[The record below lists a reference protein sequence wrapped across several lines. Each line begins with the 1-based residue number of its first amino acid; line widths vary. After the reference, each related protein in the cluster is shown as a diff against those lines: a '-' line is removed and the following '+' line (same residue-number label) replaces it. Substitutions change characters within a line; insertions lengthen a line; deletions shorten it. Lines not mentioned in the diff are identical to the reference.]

1 MLVKLLAVAVGGI
14 LMGLVPGY
22 FLGARENATLAE
34 ELARTK
40 SWLID
45 EINRT
50 DATTRASEAGSA
62 SEGAREVQKARAAL
76 RAVQSDLAST
86 RARLKEAVD
95 DWKTERQ
102 RRRNLEAKLA
112 TRDGDCG
119 DAKPTRR

>member
-22 FLGARENATLAE
+22 FLGARENATLGE

-50 DATTRASEAGSA
+50 DATTRASEAGSS
-62 SEGAREVQKARAAL
+62 SESAREVPKAQAAL
-76 RAVQSDLAST
+76 RALQSDLASP
-86 RARLKEAVD
+86 RAPLKDAVED
-95 DWKTERQ
+95 SQTEQ
-102 RRRNLEAKLA
+102 RRPAHPQ
-112 TRDGDCG
+112 G
-119 DAKPTRR
+119 